1 MKEHINSRINR
12 LSTRTRFEISFI
24 QNIMPSELL
33 LRNLKGL
40 TTDSDLVFYDIQ
52 TLEISLLQISG
63 SEFTNWILKTIVVVT
78 FLLKLQNYHTLL
90 SLTPSTQQYPK
101 SPIES
106 TIKYSTSRNNPN
118 NFEFKP
124 PKTNQGKA
132 PTNSNPPIFK
142 EEQVLITIYI
152 YLGTGR
158 ENIGRSTA

>member
-1 MKEHINSRINR
+1 MKEQINSRTNR

-40 TTDSDLVFYDIQ
+40 TTVDLDLVLYDNQ
-52 TLEISLLQISG
+52 TLEFSLLQISG

-78 FLLKLQNYHTLL
+78 FLLKLQNYHTLIN
-90 SLTPSTQQYPK
+90 LTPSTQQYPK

-142 EEQVLITIYI
+142 EQQVLNTVYI
-152 YLGTGR
+152 Y
-158 ENIGRSTA
+158 